1 MNPSRRTFLSGCGLA
16 SIVGTAALTGFG
28 RRVAAQ
34 GLQSP
39 KNLIVVFAN
48 GGWDTTY
55 ALDPKPGLGS
65 IDAPEGDVQ
74 EFGGIPIFTSAQ
86 RPTVTSFFEQYASL
100 ATVVR
105 GVMVQSINHPD
116 CAKRL
121 LTGTPSDENAD
132 VSTLVAHE
140 LGMARAIPSLVFG
153 RSSYP
158 GPHGSIT
165 ARAGALNQIGTLL
178 DPVDGLP
185 IGDPINDPV
194 IPFIPAEGEAE
205 LVEQYLTSRGNA
217 EAAVLGGDG
226 RSAQRYQDY
235 VDSLDRA
242 RQMREVADF
251 GDLDYAG
258 DLTLQAQIGVS
269 AIEQGL
275 AWSLHLE
282 GGDFDTHSYNLLQA
296 VEHEAFYAGLIAL
309 MDLLTTR
316 PGAMPGNKMI
326 DETVVAVMSEMGR
339 TPKLNATMGKDHWPV
354 TSAMFLGAGVG
365 GGRALGATDDMAGS
379 LNVNYQTG
387 EADPDGG
394 KALQYGNLAAALLQ
408 ACGVDSSNH
417 LQSEPFHALCNG

>member
-1 MNPSRRTFLSGCGLA
+1 MNSSRRTFLTGCGLA

-34 GLQSP
+34 GVQSP
-39 KNLIVVFAN
+39 RNLIVVFAN

-55 ALDPKPGLGS
+55 ALDPKPGLAT
-65 IDAPEGDVQ
+65 IDVPNGEVL
-74 EFGGIPIFTSAQ
+74 EFEGIPIFTAPT
-86 RPTVTSFFEQYASL
+86 RPAVTSFFEQYASL

-105 GVMVQSINHPD
+105 GINVQSINHPD

-121 LTGTPSDENAD
+121 LTGTPSDKNAD

-140 LGMARAIPSLVFG
+140 LGQERAIPSLVFG

-178 DPVDGLP
+178 NPADGLP

-194 IPFIPAEGEAE
+194 IPFIPADEETALIEQYLKSRGEAE
-205 LVEQYLTSRGNA
+205 G
-217 EAAVLGGDG
+217 VLRGGDG

-235 VDSLDRA
+235 VDSIDRA
-242 RQMREVADF
+242 KQMREVADF
-251 GDLDYAG
+251 GELDYAG
-258 DLTLQAQIGVS
+258 DLSIQAQIGVS
-269 AIEQGL
+269 ALEQEL

-282 GGDFDTHSYNLLQA
+282 AGDFDTHSYNPIQA
-296 VEHEAFYAGLIAL
+296 YQHETFYAGLITL

-316 PGAMPGNKMI
+316 PGVMPGNKMI

-339 TPKLNATMGKDHWPV
+339 TPKLNATGGKDHWPV

-365 GGRALGATDDMAGS
+365 GGRALGATDDEAGS
-379 LNVNYQTG
+379 VNVDYQTG
-387 EADPDGG
+387 QADPDNGQ
-394 KALQYGNLAAALLQ
+394 ALQYGNLAAALLE
-408 ACGVDSSNH
+408 ACGIDSSNH
-417 LQSEPFHALCNG
+417 LQSEPFHALCQS